1 MKILPLVTEML
12 HADRQADGLTDL
24 TILMVVF
31 RNYVNAPNT
40 IGNFCVRILLGL
52 QMTLHFASWIGTH
65 LYYLS
70 NRAQNK
76 Q

>member
-1 MKILPLVTEML
+1 MF
-12 HADRQADGLTDL
+12 HADIRTDGLTDL
-24 TILMVVF
+24 SNLMVAF
-31 RNYVNAPNT
+31 RNYVIAPNT